1 MSNLNFSSR
10 KNNLLLNGAKTKYI
24 IFSTTKI
31 KQNFLQDFEY
41 SVDLD
46 NDKVEELDK
55 WKVLGMIFQENF
67 SWKKHIDQ
75 LIYSC
80 YKKLLALKEN
90 NLRHKKPKNILL
102 KF

>member
-1 MSNLNFSSR
+1 MNNLNFSSR

-67 SWKKHIDQ
+67 SWEKHIDQ

-80 YKKLLALKEN
+80 YKKLFVLKKN
-90 NLRHKKPKNILL
+90 NLRHKKLKNILL